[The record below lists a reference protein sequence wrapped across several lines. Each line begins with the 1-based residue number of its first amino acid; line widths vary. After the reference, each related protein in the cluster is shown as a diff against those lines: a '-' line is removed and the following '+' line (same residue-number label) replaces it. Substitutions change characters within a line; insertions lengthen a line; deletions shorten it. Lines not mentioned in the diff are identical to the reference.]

1 MAAKNQV
8 KDEFSAAVEMK
19 AQSPM
24 VVDSSLP
31 LDSST
36 RVLAHGRNGQDG
48 LQGSISI
55 DFNTPQRV
63 APPARL
69 VM

>member
-8 KDEFSAAVEMK
+8 KDEFVAAVEMK
-19 AQSPM
+19 VKSPM
-24 VVDSSLP
+24 VVDSRVP

-48 LQGSISI
+48 H
-55 DFNTPQRV
+55 
-63 APPARL
+63 
-69 VM
+69 